1 MPTPV
6 LPPPVLPDVL
16 GGGQPQRARSSKRA
30 ELSFRDVIL
39 AKSGTT
45 GTSQTAKAEVA
56 RRMDSMQLLEQG
68 LSLILAA
75 PVMSGVLVVIGGIVA
90 WLLASRVAQ
99 SRLSALQR
107 QFEARDEKKVLIEE
121 RLAAVMR
128 NEDMLKTQVAALQEY
143 FHIVESQVLHEGRV
157 PALIAATGSTASTIT
172 NIVLTTEALAGSLT
186 VLRLGVGGNSNRPQL
201 RLTAEQPETAVAA

>member
-1 MPTPV
+1 
-6 LPPPVLPDVL
+6 
-16 GGGQPQRARSSKRA
+16 
-30 ELSFRDVIL
+30 
-39 AKSGTT
+39 
-45 GTSQTAKAEVA
+45 
-56 RRMDSMQLLEQG
+56 MDSMQLLEQG